1 MKISLGP
8 WLLRALLV
16 LLVVLGAGC
25 AKLFVAVNDVPLRTP
40 DGYYPPAEW
49 RTTTPEAQ
57 GIDSEVLVALF
68 DAVEEKRLPIHS
80 LHIVRYGH
88 LVLDAYFHPFA
99 PDERHDVASVTKS
112 VTTTLVGLSLER
124 GALTGLDVPVYP
136 LLSPAAPA
144 DARKQQIRLRHL
156 LTTSSGLDC
165 GYAPYEREML
175 AMVASPDW
183 VRFALE
189 LPMRETP
196 GSNFVYCSPGFHLL
210 SALVGRSTG
219 MATEE
224 FAHRALF
231 GPLGISDVRWP
242 RDPQG
247 INQGA
252 GDLQL
257 RPTDVLKL
265 GYLFL
270 RHGEWNAQQVVPR
283 QWIAQATQRQV
294 DATSS
299 QRYGFGWWVSRDI
312 PGMYQAAGRG
322 GQRLIVW
329 PTKDIVVA
337 ITGGGFDPAQIAPF
351 LLRALKS
358 NAALPANPDASG
370 RLLAR
375 VRAVAMPGPAGHA
388 SPSLPSRANAI
399 SGLDFAMDPNSL
411 GVRGMQLR
419 FIDQSHAEARIR
431 LREAELVVPVG
442 LDGAYRFGIDPASN
456 DRVAGRGRWTG
467 ADQFTLE
474 IDTIAR
480 INHFTVLLDFEGDQL
495 RARVSERAGLIGEA
509 LLSGRA
515 GRGS

>member
-1 MKISLGP
+1 MKKSSGP
-8 WLLRALLV
+8 WLLWPLVALLV
-16 LLVVLGAGC
+16 LLSAGC
-25 AKLFVAVNDVPLRTP
+25 AQQIIPADDVPLRTP
-40 DGYYPPAEW
+40 DGYHPSAEW
-49 RTTTPEAQ
+49 RTSTPEAQ

-88 LVLDAYFHPFA
+88 LVLDAYFHPFLR
-99 PDERHDVASVTKS
+99 DGRHDVASVTKS
-112 VTTTLVGLSLER
+112 ITTTLVGLALEQ
-124 GALTGLDVPVYP
+124 GAITGLDVPLHR

-144 DARKQQIRLRHL
+144 DARKQQIRVRDL

-165 GYAPYEREML
+165 GYAPYESEML

-189 LPMRETP
+189 LPMREAP
-196 GSNFVYCSPGFHLL
+196 GSHFAYCGPGFHLL
-210 SALVGRSTG
+210 SALVSRSTG

-224 FAHRALF
+224 FAHRKLF

-257 RPTDVLKL
+257 RPTDLLKI

-270 RHGEWNAQQVVPR
+270 RHGEWNAKQVVPR

-294 DATSS
+294 DATSALG
-299 QRYGFGWWVSRDI
+299 YGFGWWVSRDL

-329 PTKDIVVA
+329 PAKDIVVA
-337 ITGGGFDPAQIAPF
+337 ITAGGFDPDQIAPF
-351 LLRALKS
+351 LLRALTS
-358 NAALPANPDASG
+358 NDALPANPDAYG

-375 VRAVAMPGPAGHA
+375 VRAAAMPNPAGRA
-388 SPSLPSRANAI
+388 SPPLPSRASAI
-399 SGLDFAMDPNSL
+399 SGQEFVMDPNPL

-419 FIDQSHAEARIR
+419 FLDQSHAEARIR

-442 LDGAYRFGIDPASN
+442 LEGAYRFGIDPASN

-480 INHFTVLLDFEGDQL
+480 INHFTVLLDFEGDKVQG
-495 RARVSERAGLIGEA
+495 RVSERAGLIGET
-509 LLSGRA
+509 LLIGRA